1 MNGHADGPEL
11 SAYLDGA
18 LAPEPRTRVELHISS
33 CTDCRTELDNL
44 RHMKLTLA
52 SAPRKSM
59 PADLALALE
68 RQFSSY
74 ENSSSPSSHRAS
86 TPWYAALARP
96 VIWVPIGTLAV
107 AGMAISLWLRSAARL
122 EEIPLEPLLA
132 AHARYSAEALV
143 PGDNLVATN
152 YSDQLNDLPDASE
165 SDL

>member
-18 LAPEPRTRVELHISS
+18 LAPEPRARVELHLSS
-33 CTDCRTELDNL
+33 CADCRAELDSL
-44 RHMKLTLA
+44 RHLKLALS

-68 RQFSSY
+68 RRFS
-74 ENSSSPSSHRAS
+74 NGPSSA
-86 TPWYAALARP
+86 PWYAGLAKPARWAP
-96 VIWVPIGTLAV
+96 AGALAV
-107 AGMAISLWLRSAARL
+107 AAMTVSLWLRSAATI

-143 PGDNLVATN
+143 PEDNLVASN
-152 YSDQLNDLPDASE
+152 YSDQLSGLSDASE
-165 SDL
+165 PDLQ